1 MEKSVLYA
9 RRVRFI
15 GCGFLLAL
23 LAVCGYAGAYREEA
37 RTVSVPVVY
46 ETMTAQ
52 EIASDSMEE
61 IRARLAD
68 ERTQEAALLE
78 SVAEDPKAE
87 KETAEMAR
95 RQKLQLAERIDAEA
109 RTLACLAYMGYDDV
123 AVVCG
128 AESVTVIAPFS
139 QAESEQDRVRI
150 IDAAAAQTGIR
161 TEAVKIILA
170 KK

>member
-1 MEKSVLYA
+1 
-9 RRVRFI
+9 
-15 GCGFLLAL
+15 
-23 LAVCGYAGAYREEA
+23 
-37 RTVSVPVVY
+37 
-46 ETMTAQ
+46 
-52 EIASDSMEE
+52 MEE

-87 KETAEMAR
+87 EETAEMAR

-161 TEAVKIILA
+161 AEAVKIILA